1 MEGLD
6 KIKEKILKDAK
17 HEADEII
24 KKAELR
30 AQQIAEQAEKT
41 SADKRRA
48 LDEQAKKD
56 AQEEKR
62 KTLAM
67 IQLDMRK
74 EQLAVKQK
82 MIDLAFE
89 KTFNRLH
96 NLEGKEYE
104 NMILDMMERG
114 VETGTEE
121 IILSANDRKKFKPE
135 FLKTLNDRLSKKGIK
150 SNLRLSDEVRK
161 IRGGF
166 ILKRQGVEVNGSI
179 ESLIRLER
187 EEIESKV
194 AAILFEE

>member
-30 AQQIAEQAEKT
+30 AQQIAEQAEKA

-114 VETGTEE
+114 IETGTEE

-135 FLKTLNDRLSKKGIK
+135 ILKILNDRLSKKGIK
-150 SNLRLSDEVRK
+150 SNLKLSDEVRK